1 MKLTCKLFS
10 HSSNT
15 QCNTVFVLRKT
26 LKYKLLSGGAYK
38 SAILLPLCPA
48 SLTHKNPQRRKI
60 ICGMRPVG
68 RKDRLIDLKTFFVEY
83 PFCVI
88 SVAVLAAVVQRRLF
102 LFVFVVLYTRRRI
115 FLFK

>member
-1 MKLTCKLFS
+1 MKLTCKPVS

-26 LKYKLLSGGAYK
+26 LKYKLLNGGAYK

-48 SLTHKNPQRRKI
+48 SLTQNNLWHASRRTQRSI
-60 ICGMRPVG
+60 
-68 RKDRLIDLKTFFVEY
+68 DRFEEAFVEY

-88 SVAVLAAVVQRRLF
+88 SVAVLAAVVEGR
-102 LFVFVVLYTRRRI
+102 
-115 FLFK
+115 

>member
-15 QCNTVFVLRKT
+15 QCNTVFVLRKN

-68 RKDRLIDLKTFFVEY
+68 RKDRLIDLKKFFVEY

-88 SVAVLAAVVQRRLF
+88 SVAVLAAVVKRRLF
-102 LFVFVVLYTRRRI
+102 LLVFVVLYNRRRI